1 MAGKLITLPL
11 RASLRSAQLLTRA
24 TVEVA
29 GRTLSIAEYAIGV
42 VAPGRF
48 DRASDTANGAPAP
61 QHHHDEPAEAR
72 RVVPRAPTATPRAP
86 TTTPTQPAA
95 TTARP
100 APPAARH
107 APPAEPPAPL
117 TRPTH
122 VSEEPELVETSAE
135 PGAEDG
141 AGATIT
147 VQEPWAGYGQMK
159 ARDVIDRARL
169 ASVAELAAIELY
181 EARHRARQTVLAA
194 VERQLKLA
202 DVGRPA

>member
-48 DRASDTANGAPAP
+48 DRASANGAPAP
-61 QHHHDEPAEAR
+61 QHHQDEPGEAP
-72 RVVPRAPTATPRAP
+72 RVAPRAPTATP
-86 TTTPTQPAA
+86 
-95 TTARP
+95 P
-100 APPAARH
+100 APPPTPPAASAARP
-107 APPAEPPAPL
+107 APPAEPPALAEPEPPAL
-117 TRPTH
+117 AAPTH
-122 VSEEPELVETSAE
+122 VSAEPELVETSAE

-141 AGATIT
+141 AGPAIT

-202 DVGRPA
+202 DVARPA